1 MPTVPVY
8 NNGNLASTPNISPAA
23 GLDLG
28 ISPEGA
34 TVGARQLTQ
43 LGDTIT
49 QAGKQQAAI
58 EVDALQQANQLRVD
72 DSLNQLKESSLKLRY
87 DPQAGFENV
96 KGIDAL
102 QRQSGKSLMD
112 DYGELLQTRS
122 SDIENSLSNDAQKI
136 AFRKNANNIIT
147 GFKGDVEQHESAQFQ
162 GYALSVREGTIK
174 NRITEIGLNYNN
186 PEVVA
191 NAVNSIRAA
200 TYDQGRLLGKS
211 AEWSEAQAR
220 ESTSNAHKTAVLTA
234 LQKND
239 PTYAD
244 AYLKKHSGEMTPDD
258 ILQVN
263 GTLTKQLDGQIG
275 LGTATSVMQEMA
287 PKIQTSDSDRA
298 FNIALGSESNYKQ
311 FDKDGKP
318 LTSSAG
324 AIGIA
329 QVMPGTAPEAAKLAG
344 LPWDE
349 EKYKNDPTYNRA
361 LGKAY
366 FDKQLKDFHGN
377 LALAYAAYNAG
388 PQRLKDVIE
397 KDATMNVTYNADGT
411 QTTSY
416 TGDIPPD
423 WLSKMPKETQDY
435 VTKNMKAYGN
445 GAGQYDKPTL
455 LDVQAAIRA
464 KTSTGNPERLKI
476 ALDEGE
482 RQYNATL
489 AAVKQKNEEA
499 KANAMRGVMDNGGR
513 FTDLPAN
520 VRGSLAPEDVTG
532 VMDFAKKISSG
543 DNTTSLWLYNKLTTN
558 PQELKS
564 MTDDQF
570 FALRSELSIEDFKHF
585 SDERGKLISGTAP
598 NSPGDMNTDAITR
611 TLNDRL
617 NSMGIDPTPKDA
629 TDDAERVGAVRR
641 FVNQSIA
648 VEQANRGKKMSDV
661 EVSGFIDS
669 LLSQQSNVF
678 SSTFFGSPRIAK
690 TGDIPSATKDALKE
704 AFKRK
709 GITDPSDTDILNA
722 YWRQVSLMQK
732 QKPKAKTN
740 G

>member
-23 GLDLG
+23 GLELG

-87 DPQAGFENV
+87 DPQSGFENV

-191 NAVNSIRAA
+191 TAVNSIRAA

-244 AYLKKHSGEMTPDD
+244 AYLKKHSDEMTADD

-275 LGTATSVMQEMA
+275 LGTATSVMQEMG

-298 FNIALGSESNYKQ
+298 FNIAVGTESNYKQ

-324 AIGIA
+324 AIGVA

-349 EKYKNDPTYNRA
+349 EKYKNDAGYNRA

-388 PQRLKDVIE
+388 PQRVKDVIE
-397 KDATMNVTYNADGT
+397 KDATMNVSYNADGT

-445 GAGQYDKPTL
+445 GSGQYEKPTL

-464 KTSTGNPERLKI
+464 KTGTGNPERLKI

-520 VRGSLAPEDVTG
+520 VRGAIAPEDVSG

-570 FALRSELSIEDFKHF
+570 FALRSELSVEDFKHF
-585 SDERGKLISGTAP
+585 SEERGKLISGTAP
-598 NSPGDMNTDAITR
+598 NGPGDMNTDAITR

-629 TDDAERVGAVRR
+629 TTDAERVGAVRR

-669 LLSQQSNVF
+669 LLSQQSSVF
-678 SSTFFGSPRIAK
+678 SSTFFGNPRIAK

-709 GITDPSDTDILNA
+709 GITDPTDADILNA

-732 QKPKAKTN
+732 AKPKAKTN